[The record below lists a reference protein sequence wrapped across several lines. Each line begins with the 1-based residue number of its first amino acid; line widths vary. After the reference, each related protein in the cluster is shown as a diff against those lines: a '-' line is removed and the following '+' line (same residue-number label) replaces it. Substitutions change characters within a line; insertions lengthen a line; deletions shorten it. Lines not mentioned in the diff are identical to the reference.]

1 MREEIM
7 AVRME
12 PKLKRDI
19 ELISKV
25 LHISPAEWIRTRVA
39 YEVKRSVED
48 LRYQIVLEYY
58 RGNLTKEEL
67 KELFGEKIAENID
80 FIDAEMRREAK
91 KAEEMVKEM
100 KRNKAR

>member
-1 MREEIM
+1 M

-12 PKLKRDI
+12 PKLKRDV

-25 LHISPAEWIRTRVA
+25 LHVSPSEWIRTRVA

-80 FIDAEMRREAK
+80 FIDAEMRREIK
-91 KAEEMVKEM
+91 KAEEMVKET
-100 KRNKAR
+100 KRNEMR

>member
-12 PKLKRDI
+12 PKLKRDV

-25 LHISPAEWIRTRVA
+25 LHVSPSEWIRTRVA

-67 KELFGEKIAENID
+67 KELFGEEIAENID
-80 FIDAEMRREAK
+80 FIDAEMRREIK
-91 KAEEMVKEM
+91 KAEEMM
-100 KRNKAR
+100 R